1 MEIPFEVDSVVQQVV
16 PVFWQKCVCLAFSGL
31 FSVFNATA
39 LEAPQLVKPIRSV
52 LKPVVVAVIDSG
64 SAKGNPDLAGITLP
78 GLNLARSAQDRGTA
92 CVDTQTGF
100 DPGVHGDQVARLIAA
115 HSAPYESGSL
125 VHASILPIYV
135 YGKCRV
141 TRTDM
146 MTALQ
151 WAAGLPVAGFATNP
165 NPARVIN
172 LSLSG
177 GGTRCGADLQQ
188 LVEQLLSMNIYIVAA
203 AGNSYHQRL
212 KEPAN
217 CDGVIAVG
225 ASDEEGRIADYS
237 ALDERITVYAYGGDV
252 PLAAVG
258 DNPALATLRLQM
270 AGLVQELQGG
280 PQMVSGTS
288 YAAPVVSGY
297 LAMWLSRNPDKWLD
311 DFKQEIKR
319 ITYRI
324 APPPDCPRCAPR
336 TMDIRF

>member
-1 MEIPFEVDSVVQQVV
+1 MQRVV
-16 PVFWQKCVCLAFSGL
+16 PVSWQKCMCLVFAGL
-31 FSVFNATA
+31 FSVVNAAA

-52 LKPVVVAVIDSG
+52 LRPVVVAVIDSG
-64 SAKGNPDLAGITLP
+64 SPKGNPDMAGIMLP
-78 GLNLARSAQDRGTA
+78 GLSLAGGAQDKNSA
-92 CVDTQTGF
+92 CPEGPSSF
-100 DPGVHGDQVARLIAA
+100 DQGVHGDQVARLIAA
-115 HSAPYESGSL
+115 HSAPFESGSL

-135 YGKCRV
+135 YGKCKV

-146 MTALQ
+146 MAALK
-151 WAAGLPVAGFATNP
+151 WAAGLPVAGFSTNP

-177 GGTRCGADLQQ
+177 GGSRCGADLQQ
-188 LVEQLLSMNIYIVAA
+188 LVDQLLSMNIYVVAA
-203 AGNSYHQRL
+203 AGNSFHQRL
-212 KEPAN
+212 REPAN
-217 CDGVIAVG
+217 CEGVIAVG

-237 ALDERITVYAYGGDV
+237 ALDERIAVYAFGGDV

-258 DNPALATLRLQM
+258 DNPALATLRSQV

-280 PQMVSGTS
+280 GPLQASGTS

-311 DFKQEIKR
+311 DFKEELKR
-319 ITYRI
+319 VTYRI